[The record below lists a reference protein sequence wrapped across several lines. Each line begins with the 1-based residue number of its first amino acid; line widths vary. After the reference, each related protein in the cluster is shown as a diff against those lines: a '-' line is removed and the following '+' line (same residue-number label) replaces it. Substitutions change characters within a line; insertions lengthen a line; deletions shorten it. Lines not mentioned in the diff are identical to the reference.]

1 MYDLNIAAVIG
12 RGGQTCEKQESVLNL
27 LVAIRN
33 MLHYSKPFWCS
44 RTV

>member
-1 MYDLNIAAVIG
+1 MYDLNIAAVIE
-12 RGGQTCEKQESVLNL
+12 RGGQTSVLNL
-27 LVAIRN
+27 LVAIQN